1 MIKKLLTSRF
11 GQINPESIEEYIA
24 NKGYEALKKAVAM
37 KPEAIVEEVKI
48 SGLKGR
54 GGAGFPMGIKMDAV
68 FKAVGS
74 PKYIICNADEGEPG
88 NFKDRYLMEKDPHQ
102 LIEGMVISAY
112 TVGAEK
118 GYIFIRG
125 EYHNATRILE
135 NALDQARRN
144 GFLGDN
150 ILDSG
155 FDFEIDVHKG
165 AGSYVCGE
173 EFALLACLEGR
184 SGRSD
189 YKPPFPTTNGLFDKP
204 TLLNNVETLSNISH
218 IVLDGGEAYAKIGTD
233 FSKGTKLISL
243 CGHVKNPGLYEVPFG
258 MTLRQIINELGGGVD
273 GKEIKMVQL
282 AGASGPCI
290 PNDMLD
296 FKLDYKV
303 MAEQGLSFGSGS
315 IIVLNE
321 TIDILDI
328 LKRIMEFFRHESC
341 GKCTPCRE
349 GIIQTQIL
357 LDRFIQGKATQKDL
371 DLLEVLIDT
380 ISVSAICGL
389 GQAAPTAIMTALK
402 YFRSEFK
409 LSEDIA

>member
-1 MIKKLLTSRF
+1 MMKTLLTSRF
-11 GQINPESIEEYIA
+11 DKINPESIEDYMA
-24 NKGYEALKKAVAM
+24 SNGYTALKKAMAM
-37 KPEAIVEEVKI
+37 KQEAVIEEVKI

-68 FKAVGS
+68 LKAAGS
-74 PKYIICNADEGEPG
+74 PKYVICNADEGEPG

-112 TVGAEK
+112 AVGAEK

-125 EYHNATRILE
+125 EYHNAAGILE
-135 NALDQARRN
+135 NALEQARRN

-150 ILDSG
+150 ILNSG

-204 TLLNNVETLSNISH
+204 TLLNNVETLSNLPH
-218 IVLDGGEAYAKIGTD
+218 IVNDGGEAYAQIGTE
-233 FSKGTKLISL
+233 FSKGTKLVSL
-243 CGHVKNPGLYEVPFG
+243 CGHVKKPGLYEVPFG
-258 MTLRQIINELGGGVD
+258 VTLRSIIDELGGGVD
-273 GKEIKMVQL
+273 GKSIKMVQL

-290 PNDMLD
+290 PESMLD
-296 FKLDYKV
+296 LPLDYKV
-303 MAEQGLSFGSGS
+303 MAENGLSFGSAS

-321 TIDILDI
+321 TVDILDI

-349 GIIQTQIL
+349 GITQTQIL
-357 LDRFIQGKATQKDL
+357 LNRFIDGTATQKDL

-380 ISVSAICGL
+380 ISISAICGL

-402 YFRSEFK
+402 YFRDEFK
-409 LSEDIA
+409 LSETA